1 MTAADSRITG
11 MSTGLSNIA
20 VGEISSALRA
30 LIADMYAL
38 YLKTKNFHW
47 HASGPH
53 IRDHRLLLNEQTI
66 QILTTVEMIAER
78 TRKLGSH
85 ALHSIGHIVRLRRI
99 LDNDADYVAPAE
111 MLAELRDDNIQIAA
125 CLRDAHELCEEHGD
139 IATSKFLRTWL
150 DEAEGRVWL
159 LIEAGRNGTTSC

>member
-1 MTAADSRITG
+1 MTAPDSRAPAV
-11 MSTGLSNIA
+11 SARLSSIA
-20 VGEISSALRA
+20 VSEIAGALRA

-47 HASGPH
+47 HTSGPH
-53 IRDHRLLLNEQTI
+53 IRDHRLLLNEQAT
-66 QILTTVEMIAER
+66 QIVATADMIAER

-85 ALHSIGHIVRLRRI
+85 ALHSIGHIVRLQRI
-99 LDNDADYVAPAE
+99 LDNDVDYVTPAE
-111 MLAELRDDNIQIAA
+111 MFAELRDDNLQVAA
-125 CLRDAHELCEEHGD
+125 RLRDAHELCEEHGD

-159 LIEAGRNGTTSC
+159 LIEAGRNATTSC